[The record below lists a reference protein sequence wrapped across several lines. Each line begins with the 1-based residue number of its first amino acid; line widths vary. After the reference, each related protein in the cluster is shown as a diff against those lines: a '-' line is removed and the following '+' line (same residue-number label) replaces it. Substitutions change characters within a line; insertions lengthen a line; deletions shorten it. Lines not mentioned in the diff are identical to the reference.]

1 MVLAE
6 SKANG
11 VIHYILIKFLV
22 QIITA
27 HMRDTYSKKRTPKND
42 YLFLS
47 SSLNRV
53 EVGNSYHS
61 TNNHNEHDATGSDA
75 EQEVLE
81 GR

>member
-1 MVLAE
+1 ME
-6 SKANG
+6 SSHTHK
-11 VIHYILIKFLV
+11 IFSTDHYS
-22 QIITA
+22 T
-27 HMRDTYSKKRTPKND
+27 HERDTYSKKRTPKHD
-42 YLFLS
+42 YKVFLS

-61 TNNHNEHDATGSDA
+61 TNNHDEHDATGSDA